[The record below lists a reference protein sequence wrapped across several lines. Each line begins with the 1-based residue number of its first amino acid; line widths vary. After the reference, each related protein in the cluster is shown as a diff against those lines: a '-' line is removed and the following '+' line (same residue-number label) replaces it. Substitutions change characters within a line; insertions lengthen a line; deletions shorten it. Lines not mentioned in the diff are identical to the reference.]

1 MALVVFAR
9 NIRTQRFDQLR
20 IVRVTVN

>member
-1 MALVVFAR
+1 MTDGVFAR

-20 IVRVTVN
+20 IMRVTVS